1 MLLGKI
7 IGTVV
12 SSQKDAKL
20 EGLSFKVLQI
30 MEISGE
36 LSSTYVVAVDAV
48 GAGNGEVVMYAAGS
62 SARQTAVTHNKPC
75 DAVIMAIVDAWNIDG
90 DTIYNKSEEG

>member
-1 MLLGKI
+1 VLLGKI